1 MSSSI
6 VLRKEREHI
15 TRCISIPNELEYP
28 WPRMLNVAH
37 DIIARIT
44 IITILTRFGPPR
56 LVIIGVLRDGEVID
70 LKHLNECLE
79 LQFIPF

>member
-1 MSSSI
+1 
-6 VLRKEREHI
+6 
-15 TRCISIPNELEYP
+15 
-28 WPRMLNVAH
+28 MLNVAH

-44 IITILTRFGPPR
+44 VITILTRFGPPR